1 MTKKRATKRDRWPKQ
16 AWLEQFQPCGC
27 TYVALK
33 RSELMGYCGR
43 HGGDRSKSPLMR
55 IEVDSEADLG
65 YA

>member
-1 MTKKRATKRDRWPKQ
+1 MTRAKRRKSEWPRQ

-33 RSELMGYCGR
+33 KDELMGYCGR
-43 HGGDRSKSPLMR
+43 HGGSRGKIPLMR
-55 IEVDSEADLG
+55 IPVDSEADLG

>member
-1 MTKKRATKRDRWPKQ
+1 
-16 AWLEQFQPCGC
+16 
-27 TYVALK
+27 
-33 RSELMGYCGR
+33 MGYCGR